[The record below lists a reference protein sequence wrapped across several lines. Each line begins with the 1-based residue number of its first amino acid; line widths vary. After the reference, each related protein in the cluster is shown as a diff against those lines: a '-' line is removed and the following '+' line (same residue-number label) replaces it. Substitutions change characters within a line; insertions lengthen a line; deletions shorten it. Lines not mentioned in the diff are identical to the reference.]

1 LANLQRLP
9 TEYVE
14 ATGKL
19 NFDYGKLPSPVAK
32 FLKGQADRI
41 RRQCVTSIIQIGKA
55 LIEAKRHVSHG
66 AFLEWVEAE
75 VCLPARTAQAYM
87 RVAGWA
93 SGKGATVAYLSPSI
107 LYLLSSSSTPQDFV
121 QSILARVEAG
131 EDISVSRLRVE
142 LKQARAALQQS
153 GTRDEAVRTLTSSF
167 PLQHEGA
174 GDGYDAMVELV
185 SILVHGLQAA
195 DLERIQSI
203 LKGDVSF
210 TSSELVA
217 LIEGALSPERSAER
231 PDLISTE

>member
-1 LANLQRLP
+1 MANLQILP

-14 ATGKL
+14 ATSKL

-32 FLKGQADRI
+32 FLRGQADRI

-107 LYLLSSSSTPQDFV
+107 LYVLSSSSTPQEFV
-121 QSILARVEAG
+121 QSVLARVEAG
-131 EDISVSRLRVE
+131 ENISVSRLRVE
-142 LKQARAALQQS
+142 LKNARAALQQS
-153 GTRDEAVRTLTSSF
+153 GTRDDPVRTLTSSLV
-167 PLQHEGA
+167 LQHEGA
-174 GDGYDAMVELV
+174 GAGDGHDAMVELV
-185 SILVHGLQAA
+185 SILVRGLQTA

-217 LIEGALSPERSAER
+217 LIEGALSPE
-231 PDLISTE
+231 

>member
-1 LANLQRLP
+1 LANLQSLP

-32 FLKGQADRI
+32 FLRGQADRI

-107 LYLLSSSSTPQDFV
+107 LYLLSSSSTPHEFV
-121 QSILARVEAG
+121 QSVLARVEAG
-131 EDISVSRLRVE
+131 EDISVSRLRAE
-142 LKQARAALQQS
+142 LKNARAALQQS
-153 GTRDEAVRTLTSSF
+153 GPRDDAVRTLTSSLV
-167 PLQHEGA
+167 LQHQGA
-174 GDGYDAMVELV
+174 GTGDGRDAMVELV

-195 DLERIQSI
+195 DLERVQNI

-217 LIEGALSPERSAER
+217 LIEGALSPE
-231 PDLISTE
+231 